1 MATRPRFNFQWF
13 IGAWSRF
20 RDLPPMTSYLEDMQ
34 PDRRAGL
41 AALALISSSREHWLA
56 LGVLA
61 SYADEERRSIPDL
74 LAVNSPGG
82 AFAYASAR
90 QMASWATTQ
99 SFSGELGDPG
109 QLTAAIYTIGSSF
122 RAEVVAMAVESGG
135 QFDICEKAC
144 GPDEARI
151 LRCLVLGYC
160 EEPAP
165 GAAAHGR

>member
-1 MATRPRFNFQWF
+1 MATRPRFDFQRF

-20 RDLPPMTSYLEDMQ
+20 RDLPPMTGYLEDMQ

-41 AALALISSSREHWLA
+41 TALALISSSREHWLA

-74 LAVNSPGG
+74 LAVHSPGG
-82 AFAYASAR
+82 EFAYSSAK
-90 QMASWATTQ
+90 QMARWATTQ
-99 SFSGELGDPG
+99 SFSEELGDPE

-122 RAEVVAMAVESGG
+122 RAEVVAMAVENGG
-135 QFDICEKAC
+135 QFEICERIC

-151 LRCLVLGYC
+151 LRCLLQGHC
-160 EEPAP
+160 E
-165 GAAAHGR
+165 